1 MIYAYNGADFD
12 LPFLRRC
19 LGLPQSRL
27 GAWMAKLVDPLYAAR
42 NLLGSRACAT
52 LATILAL
59 NGLESKTAS
68 GAEAVRMAETGQWDR
83 LAAYCLQDTRVTH
96 ALMQR
101 EIIYWTE
108 GLVYRP
114 FHRIVFEHA

>member
-1 MIYAYNGADFD
+1 
-12 LPFLRRC
+12 
-19 LGLPQSRL
+19 
-27 GAWMAKLVDPLYAAR
+27 MAKLVDPLYAAR